1 MGKEARGFVL
11 SLCRKGRR
19 IVEKKDDLLFLTGVE
34 RFQRDVDHI
43 SFSTTFD
50 RFAEG
55 VFSPKSFRGA
65 DDAIEA
71 LDKTMHAEDDTSR
84 RAAYDELR
92 EAVEDNVRIKRRLIN
107 RLDDA
112 IELAQ
117 KRVEWNFKTAVPAF
131 LSHKE
136 HHEPASSARSYRK
149 RAARCRACR

>member
-1 MGKEARGFVL
+1 MPKA
-11 SLCRKGRR
+11 
-19 IVEKKDDLLFLTGVE
+19 FL
-34 RFQRDVDHI
+34 
-43 SFSTTFD
+43 
-50 RFAEG
+50 AEEL
-55 VFSPKSFRGA
+55 RGA

-131 LSHKE
+131 YPTKNIE
-136 HHEPASSARSYRK
+136 VK
-149 RAARCRACR
+149 